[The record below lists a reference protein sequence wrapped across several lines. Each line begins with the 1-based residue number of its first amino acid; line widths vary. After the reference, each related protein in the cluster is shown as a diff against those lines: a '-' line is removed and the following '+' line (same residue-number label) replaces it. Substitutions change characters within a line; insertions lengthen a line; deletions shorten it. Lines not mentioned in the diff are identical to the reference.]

1 MFIGAVP
8 AKRHMRPKGQLTRSR
23 CLQLGCGWNALRSKE
38 RLWRWLNAPKASTTQ
53 LGISICDRVFPAN
66 ALEHRWRHAFGITLY
81 LSVEPRKETSA
92 T

>member
-1 MFIGAVP
+1 MFLGAVP
-8 AKRHMRPKGQLTRSR
+8 RGRHMRPKGELTRSR
-23 CLQLGCGWNALRSKE
+23 CLQSRCGWSALRSKK
-38 RLWRWLNAPKASTTQ
+38 RLWRWADARKAPTAQ

>member
-1 MFIGAVP
+1 M
-8 AKRHMRPKGQLTRSR
+8 
-23 CLQLGCGWNALRSKE
+23 
-38 RLWRWLNAPKASTTQ
+38 RLWRWADARKAPTAQ

-66 ALEHRWRHAFGITLY
+66 ALEHRSRHAFGITLY